1 MKAIKMKKFLI
12 LLLTLGFMLFCT
24 AINAAEKRTPVKL
37 EGKSVLPL
45 RVLSKPFA
53 TIYQAKGATDQIVE
67 ENVPAFRSFYVYT
80 RPEAADL
87 ELGDGWYEVG
97 SDNRGGVVGW
107 MKQDDVFEW
116 KQALCLMY
124 THPLG
129 RQPVLM
135 FESRKFSRDLVEKTT
150 EERVAAAEALYAK
163 IEAGDIN
170 KDFPVVSVEPQKAVD
185 ITKEFY
191 LLPIL
196 EYEDIEIENREGRLL
211 KLAAVTNSGAAAREK
226 SDIRTNKEYLTKANE
241 SKTQATAEKLQEMK
255 VDVVWVIDTTSS
267 MQGYIDKTLEVV
279 KNISNNISSNEAA
292 KNAVKFGVWGYRDAA
307 EEIRGMEYTTQNYT
321 QELKTVEEFIPELSR
336 VKAVKVSSKGYE
348 EDMFSGMADAISKT
362 AWTEGAMRFII
373 LVGDAPSHA
382 VGHKWNASGQ
392 DENSLH
398 GLAADRKIFVSAIH
412 LKDPRAAKFHDLAET
427 QMRTLATNP
436 GMTEENYWPID
447 ASDLD
452 AFAAVST
459 QISGTISGSI
469 ASILNAAEAVAT
481 KTAAKATTGAAEAA
495 KATTETA
502 TEVVEVAKAATETT
516 TEVAEA
522 VKAVE
527 ETATEAVEAAKTAA
541 ATAAGITE
549 ENSTAANATEEIN
562 DFLEETDEGEIEL
575 NLNSIVSQA
584 SGEEEDINAMM
595 VKAAMVQWLGSQTGA
610 QAPRDVTAWVI
621 DKDFIDPAISSLE
634 VRLLLT
640 KRQLDTLYQVL
651 TSVLAAGQQ
660 GQIGGED
667 FFDAL
672 QATAATAARDPELL
686 KTATNMASARLVPE
700 FLEGL
705 PYHSQ
710 LMDMSNELWNSWSVD
725 EQNDFLNNLEAI
737 IEAYKTIHDS
747 PEGWVLLNPG
757 DDADM
762 AVYPLALELL
772 P

>member
-1 MKAIKMKKFLI
+1 MEAITTKRFLI
-12 LLLTLGFMLFCT
+12 LPLTLALVLFC
-24 AINAAEKRTPVKL
+24 ASIGAAEKRVPVKL

-53 TIYQAKGATDQIVE
+53 TIYEAKGATDKIVE

-80 RPEAADL
+80 RPTAMDL
-87 ELGDGWYEVG
+87 ELEDAWYEVG

-135 FESRKFSRDLVEKTT
+135 FESRKFSRDLVEKKAA
-150 EERVAAAEALYAK
+150 ERVSVAEDLYAK
-163 IEAGDIN
+163 IEAGTIS
-170 KDFPVVSVEPQKAVD
+170 KDFPVISVEPQKAVD

-196 EYEDIEIENREGRLL
+196 EYEDIEVENREGRLL
-211 KLAAVTNSGAAAREK
+211 KLAAVTNSGATAREK
-226 SDIRTNKEYLTKANE
+226 SDIRTNKNYLSKANE
-241 SKTQATAEKLQEMK
+241 SQTQTTNEKLQDMK
-255 VDVVWVIDTTSS
+255 VDVVWVIDTTAS

-279 KNISNNISSNEAA
+279 KNISSDIGDNEAV

-307 EEIRGMEYTTQNYT
+307 DEIQGMEYTTKNYT
-321 QELKTVEEFIPELSR
+321 PELRHVDEFIPELSQ
-336 VKAVKVSSKGYE
+336 VKAVRVSSKGYE
-348 EDMFSGMADAISKT
+348 EDMFSGMADAISAT
-362 AWTEGAMRFII
+362 PWTEGAMRFII
-373 LVGDAPSHA
+373 LVGDAPSHIA
-382 VGHKWNASGQ
+382 GHKWNASGQ

-412 LKDPRAAKFHDLAET
+412 LKDPKAAKFHDLTEI

-436 GMTEENYWPID
+436 GMTEENYWPVD

-452 AFAAVST
+452 AFAAIST

-469 ASILNAAEAVAT
+469 ASILNAAQASAAQE
-481 KTAAKATTGAAEAA
+481 KQGAAKEGEAAQTAEAA
-495 KATTETA
+495 
-502 TEVVEVAKAATETT
+502 
-516 TEVAEA
+516 
-522 VKAVE
+522 
-527 ETATEAVEAAKTAA
+527 
-541 ATAAGITE
+541 TE
-549 ENSTAANATEEIN
+549 EVN
-562 DFLEETDEGEIEL
+562 DFLTETDAGEIEL
-575 NLNSIVSQA
+575 NLDNLASQGA
-584 SGEEEDINAMM
+584 GKEEEDINAMM

-610 QAPRDVTAWVI
+610 QAPSDVTAWVI

-651 TSVLAAGQQ
+651 NSVLAAGQL

-686 KTATNMASARLVPE
+686 HNATNMASAGLVPE

-710 LMDMSNELWNSWSVD
+710 LMDMSNELWNSWSAD

-757 DDADM
+757 DDTDM